1 MKEEL
6 RTISLQLPTYLY
18 AYLKEKADKECTSIS
33 FLVRKMIIEEVRD
46 NAEKENILKDGE

>member
-18 AYLKEKADKECTSIS
+18 TYLKEKADKECTSIS